1 MGPAMS
7 SPEQAVARGGAAEE
21 ALLARLRVGDG
32 VAFAEAVRPHQQLL
46 LRLAGRFVATQE
58 DAEDVVQEALVEG
71 YRQMRRFRG
80 DASLGTWL
88 GRIVIRKAMRS
99 VRRARRKPVSM
110 DAECA
115 EAAGDEAERISVRAA
130 VARLPQKLR
139 VPVVL
144 RFYEGLSGAEMAEMV
159 GCRQSTVW
167 TRLYRGLKRLRE
179 ELAEEGMA

>member
-1 MGPAMS
+1 MGS
-7 SPEQAVARGGAAEE
+7 SERVLATDGLAERALVERLQA
-21 ALLARLRVGDG
+21 GDG
-32 VAFAEAVRPHQQLL
+32 EAFAEAVRPHQQML
-46 LRLAGRFVATQE
+46 LRLAGRFVAVRE

-80 DASLGTWL
+80 EASVTTWL

-99 VRRARRKPVSM
+99 VRRARRKPVSV
-110 DAECA
+110 DVTCA
-115 EAAGDEAERISVRAA
+115 EAAGDESERISVRAA

-144 RFYEGLSGAEMAEMV
+144 RFYEGLSGAEMAGMLD
-159 GCRQSTVW
+159 CRQSTVW